1 MPTPGTPCWMHI
13 TFVLCRRRRPG
24 SDPQTECC
32 WACPENNLQLTRFAS
47 DPPRSAKMGIKQ
59 HTCLKTGTTQTQKHP
74 ARKGRSCHQHVI
86 FSFLKFVKV
95 IWKETFFLCYF
106 AFLCLPSIHISWLF
120 LLYQLI
126 KGLFLQLDFFIY
138 HAV

>member
-59 HTCLKTGTTQTQKHP
+59 RTCLKTGTTQTQKHP

-95 IWKETFFLCYF
+95 IWKETFFFNGKPDCDHEEN
-106 AFLCLPSIHISWLF
+106 P
-120 LLYQLI
+120 
-126 KGLFLQLDFFIY
+126 LQLHKYLLRVYWFRSLAD
-138 HAV
+138 AKK